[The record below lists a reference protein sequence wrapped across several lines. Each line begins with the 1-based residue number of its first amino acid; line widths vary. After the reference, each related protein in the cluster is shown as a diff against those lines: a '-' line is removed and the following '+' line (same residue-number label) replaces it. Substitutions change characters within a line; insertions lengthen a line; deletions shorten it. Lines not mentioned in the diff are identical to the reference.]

1 MADRFV
7 TCPLCGLEF
16 QPTDTLCEHG
26 CPLRTACGLLRCPG
40 CEYEFPE
47 TPRAVSWLKRL
58 FGKVEKPVACPP
70 GTRTVRDMRTGE
82 RAAVTHLA
90 GESSARH
97 NALAVFGLVPG
108 SEIVLLQRYPSYV
121 VEVGETVIALESEVA
136 GSILV
141 ASGED
146 EEEDDLVSVAAPGA
160 RLVAIGGGR
169 GARRRA
175 VDRSPWEGST
185 RSSWSAPE
193 SPG

>member
-26 CPLRTACGLLRCPG
+26 CPLHTTCGLIRCPG

-58 FGKVEKPVACPP
+58 FGKAPAPAACVP
-70 GTRTVRDMRTGE
+70 GMRTVRDLRTGE

-121 VEVGETVIALESEVA
+121 IEVGETVIALEAEVA
-136 GSILV
+136 GSIIV

-146 EEEDDLVSVAAPGA
+146 EEEDHLVSIAAPGA

-169 GARRRA
+169 GPAAGR
-175 VDRSPWEGST
+175 
-185 RSSWSAPE
+185 
-193 SPG
+193 